1 MSALKPEGERDAHII
16 PFPLHRVTDSS
27 AAQEKGNPAIVH
39 ELVSEDTT
47 EVTRKVAKRAHNV
60 SLHALSTTSRS
71 EAEMRE
77 KLRSRELPEQAIE
90 EELEELAGGG
100 LLDDHA
106 LARDL
111 IERYGNRQKWA
122 RRAVVQK
129 LRERKIP
136 ASVIDEVLAEGEET
150 DEVGL
155 AEEAGRERLRKMG
168 SLEPAVAKRRL
179 YSFLQRKGFSSSD
192 ISQAVA
198 KVLG

>member
-1 MSALKPEGERDAHII
+1 M
-16 PFPLHRVTDSS
+16 
-27 AAQEKGNPAIVH
+27 H

-155 AEEAGRERLRKMG
+155 AEEAARERLRKMG